1 VLTLATHTYP
11 NLGVKERHVESGQYP
26 LTDRKF
32 SMILAKKKPGQQAVL
47 VQMGHHID

>member
-1 VLTLATHTYP
+1 MLTLATHTYP
-11 NLGVKERHVESGQYP
+11 NLGVKERHVES